1 MTKTLV
7 LATGNPGKVN
17 ELANMLSPL
26 NINVLPQSDFNV
38 GEVAETGTTFVE
50 NAIIKARHAAKITG
64 MPAIADDSG
73 LEVDGL
79 NGAPGVYSARF
90 AGESASDQDNIDKL
104 LNELA
109 DNPNRKARFWCVLV
123 LMRHADDPTPL
134 ICSASWEGEITQTQN
149 GEGGFG
155 YDPVFF
161 VKEQNC
167 TSAELTKEQK
177 NAVSHRGQA
186 LKKLLLELQSKG
198 GLWTFHHWAYMCT
211 YLGAC
216 KNAPIA
222 ILIAMGKKATFLKLN
237 MFSI

>member
-26 NINVLPQSDFNV
+26 NINVVPQSDFNV

-90 AGESASDQDNIDKL
+90 AGPGASDQDNIDKL
-104 LNELA
+104 LVDLGN
-109 DNPNRKARFWCVLV
+109 NPIRSARFWCVLV

-134 ICSASWEGEITQTQN
+134 ICSASWEGEITLTQN
-149 GEGGFG
+149 GSGGFG

-161 VKEQNC
+161 VAEKNC

-186 LKKLLLELQSKG
+186 LQKLLLELQQKG
-198 GLWTFHHWAYMCT
+198 GL
-211 YLGAC
+211 
-216 KNAPIA
+216 
-222 ILIAMGKKATFLKLN
+222 
-237 MFSI
+237 

>member
-161 VKEQNC
+161 VAEQNC
-167 TSAELTKEQK
+167 TSAELTKAQK

-186 LKKLLLELQSKG
+186 LKKLLLELKSKG
-198 GLWTFHHWAYMCT
+198 GL
-211 YLGAC
+211 
-216 KNAPIA
+216 
-222 ILIAMGKKATFLKLN
+222 
-237 MFSI
+237 

>member
-109 DNPNRKARFWCVLV
+109 DNQNRKARFWCVLV

-198 GLWTFHHWAYMCT
+198 GL
-211 YLGAC
+211 
-216 KNAPIA
+216 
-222 ILIAMGKKATFLKLN
+222 
-237 MFSI
+237 

>member
-1 MTKTLV
+1 MIKTLV

-26 NINVLPQSDFNV
+26 NINVVPQSDFNV

-90 AGESASDQDNIDKL
+90 AGAGATDQDNIDKL
-104 LNELA
+104 LLELGN
-109 DNPNRKARFWCVLV
+109 NPIRTARFWCVLV
-123 LMRHADDPTPL
+123 LMHHANDPTPL
-134 ICSASWEGEITQTQN
+134 ICSASWEGEITLTQN

-161 VKEQNC
+161 VPTLNC

-177 NAVSHRGQA
+177 NAISHRGQA
-186 LKKLLLELQSKG
+186 LQNLLQQLKLKG
-198 GLWTFHHWAYMCT
+198 GL
-211 YLGAC
+211 
-216 KNAPIA
+216 
-222 ILIAMGKKATFLKLN
+222 
-237 MFSI
+237 

>member
-26 NINVLPQSDFNV
+26 NINVVPQSDFNV

-90 AGESASDQDNIDKL
+90 AGPGASDQDNIDKL
-104 LNELA
+104 LVDLGN
-109 DNPNRKARFWCVLV
+109 NPIRSARFWCVLV

-134 ICSASWEGEITQTQN
+134 ICSASWEGEITLTQN
-149 GEGGFG
+149 GNGGFG

-161 VKEQNC
+161 VAEKNC

-186 LKKLLLELQSKG
+186 LQKLLLELQQKG
-198 GLWTFHHWAYMCT
+198 GL
-211 YLGAC
+211 
-216 KNAPIA
+216 
-222 ILIAMGKKATFLKLN
+222 
-237 MFSI
+237 

>member
-7 LATGNPGKVN
+7 LATGNPGKVK

-26 NINVLPQSDFNV
+26 NINVVPQSDFNV

-90 AGESASDQDNIDKL
+90 AGTGASDQDNIDKL
-104 LNELA
+104 LVDLG
-109 DNPNRKARFWCVLV
+109 DNPIRSARFWCVLV

-134 ICSASWEGEITQTQN
+134 ICSASWEGEITLTQN
-149 GEGGFG
+149 GNGGFG

-161 VKEQNC
+161 VAEQSC

-186 LKKLLLELQSKG
+186 LQKLLLELQQKG
-198 GLWTFHHWAYMCT
+198 GL
-211 YLGAC
+211 
-216 KNAPIA
+216 
-222 ILIAMGKKATFLKLN
+222 
-237 MFSI
+237 